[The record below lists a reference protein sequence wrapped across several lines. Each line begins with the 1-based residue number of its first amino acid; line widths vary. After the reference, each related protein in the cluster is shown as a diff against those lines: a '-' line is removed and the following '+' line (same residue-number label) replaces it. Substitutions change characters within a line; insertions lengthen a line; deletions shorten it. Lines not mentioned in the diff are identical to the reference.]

1 METDINTKWGLE
13 LVGERKGG
21 GLSFYSS
28 FSFIWVG
35 FLSLFFWLIGVQY
48 FYGFNGGP
56 ILADNMAI
64 IAILLQGPND

>member
-1 METDINTKWGLE
+1 MDTDINNKWGLA

-35 FLSLFFWLIGVQY
+35 FLSLFLVNWSTIFFMVLVESQY
-48 FYGFNGGP
+48 
-56 ILADNMAI
+56 
-64 IAILLQGPND
+64 